1 VVENIN
7 TKIDSANQDLSQ
19 RMSDESNLMEVNQFG
34 KLVERVDTALVDTS
48 GECAGRVRLGA
59 LRYCV
64 PLIDRID
71 TVCP

>member
-1 VVENIN
+1 MVENIN
-7 TKIDSANQDLSQ
+7 KKIDTANQDLSQ
-19 RMSDESNLMEVNQFG
+19 RMSDENNLMDDQFG

>member
-1 VVENIN
+1 
-7 TKIDSANQDLSQ
+7 
-19 RMSDESNLMEVNQFG
+19 MSDESNLMEVNQFG

-71 TVCP
+71 IVCP